1 MELKDLLK
9 KYRTEKKY
17 SQRDMGKLLDTHYQI
32 YQRWENGTYIPD
44 ARYMLKLHKTLEI
57 PINEIMEALD
67 IN

>member
-17 SQRDMGKLLDTHYQI
+17 SQRDMGELLDTHYQI
-32 YQRWENGTYIPD
+32 YQTWENGTYIPD
-44 ARYMLKLHKTLEI
+44 AKNILKLHKILEI
-57 PINEIMEALD
+57 PITDLMEALD